1 MNKKS
6 PLLWFII
13 ASIFIIVVSSIIVGV
28 FGVNASIEIS
38 GGSQI
43 EIQMSDSTKTGEYV
57 DKASKVLGNHGQHI
71 DSYFVEDK
79 LTDTYLVLRVNS
91 TNIKDSDSIKA
102 EIASA
107 LEIDQSKVSGVI
119 KIDSYF
125 ANKIMLY
132 IGLSILAIVIVCF
145 FLGWIRLGIIGG
157 TSLLF
162 AFLHSMIMSFA
173 LIFLTRVQFS
183 VTSLVMV
190 FAGSIISVFATEILL
205 ERLKENLKSKQYSAL
220 SENQNIV
227 NVLKQNKVLL
237 LPVVI
242 ALIVS
247 LVLIILPINNIRF
260 VGLSLLFVLLS
271 TVYTTACITPAL
283 HAFMLKVNGSR
294 QKQKLSTNV
303 KSKN

>member
-6 PLLWFII
+6 PLLWSII
-13 ASIFIIVVSSIIVGV
+13 ATIFIIVVSSIIVGI

-43 EIQMSDSTKTGEYV
+43 EIQMADSNKTTEYV
-57 DKASKVLGNHGQHI
+57 SKASNVLKNHGQNI

-91 TNIKDSDSIKA
+91 TEIKDSDSIKA

-107 LEIDQSKVSGVI
+107 LEIEQTKVSGVI

-145 FLGWIRLGIIGG
+145 FLGWLRLGLLGG

-162 AFLHSMIMSFA
+162 AFLHSMIISFA
-173 LIFLTRVQFS
+173 IIFVTRVQFS
-183 VTSLVMV
+183 VTSLAMI
-190 FAGSIISVFATEILL
+190 FAGSILSVFVTEVLL
-205 ERLKENLKSKQYSAL
+205 ERLRENLKSKQYSTL
-220 SENQNIV
+220 SENQNVIT
-227 NVLKQNKVLL
+227 VLKQNRKLL
-237 LPVVI
+237 IPAIVALVVAI
-242 ALIVS
+242 I
-247 LVLIILPINNIRF
+247 LIILPINNIRF
-260 VGLSLLFVLLS
+260 VGLSLLIVLIS
-271 TVYTTACITPAL
+271 SVYTTVCMTPAL
-283 HAFMLKVNGSR
+283 HAFMLQFSNNR
-294 QKQKLSTNV
+294 Q
-303 KSKN
+303 